1 MAAKRGLQDV
11 KEAAAVPGKTETCRD
26 AESRNQSFSSRESGM
41 MLQED
46 RERKASCEGG
56 TPAGGGQSKV
66 MRSAS
71 RRKGLS

>member
-1 MAAKRGLQDV
+1 MAAKRELQDV
-11 KEAAAVPGKTETCRD
+11 KEAAAMPGKTETCRD
-26 AESRNQSFSSRESGM
+26 AESRNQSFSSSESGM
-41 MLQED
+41 MQDD

-71 RRKGLS
+71 RTKRLS